1 MFSFNDR
8 VMKMVKIS
16 VVVFLLSLV
25 IFSCSKEDMSVP
37 VQPEVIA
44 PPPGFGYYVIGYFP
58 NYRSLSD
65 VQDIKFRM
73 CNVVNYAFFNVNST
87 GLLTVN
93 NSTLASAVIQKAHA
107 NGAKVM
113 LSIND
118 EVAGNFKNMTA
129 TATGR
134 NAFVRDVMAKLR
146 SFGFDGVDID
156 WEFPSLSDGS
166 YIGFAA
172 LMKELSDSLHKGSR
186 YYLSAAIISGKYAGS
201 REAVTNEVFAYADW
215 FNIMAYDDFTTL
227 AAQQYRHHSDHTLA
241 TTCLNYWLGRGMP
254 RTKAV
259 LGLPGYGRPSG
270 MTQSGTVLSYRTIL
284 SQGGSHLSDSAFVTA
299 GGYTNYK
306 IYYNGQP
313 SIKKKAMLAKNIAN
327 GVMLWEMWQDAA
339 DDKSLLK
346 AVCDTVGRSY

>member
-1 MFSFNDR
+1 
-8 VMKMVKIS
+8 MKITKIC
-16 VVVFLLSLV
+16 FFALLLSLSIV
-25 IFSCSKEDMSVP
+25 SCSKEDISGAD
-37 VQPEVIA
+37 QPELIA

-73 CNVVNYAFFNVNST
+73 CNVVNYAFFNVNSS

-93 NSTLASAVIQKAHA
+93 NSALAAAVIQKAHA

-118 EVAGNFKNMTA
+118 GAAGNFKNMAA
-129 TATGR
+129 TVSGR
-134 NAFVRDVMAKLR
+134 KAFVKDVMGKLR
-146 SFGFDGVDID
+146 GFGFDGVDID
-156 WEFPSLSDGS
+156 WEFPSLADDS

-172 LMKELSDSLHKGSR
+172 LMKELSDSLHKGAR

-201 REAVTNEVFAYADW
+201 REAITNEVFSYADW
-215 FNIMAYDDFTTL
+215 FNIMAYDDFTTM
-227 AAQQYRHHSDHTLA
+227 AAQQYRHHSDYTLA
-241 TTCLNYWLGRGMP
+241 STCLNYWLGRGMP
-254 RTKAV
+254 RSKAV
-259 LGLPGYGRPSG
+259 LGLPAYGRPSG
-270 MTQSGTVLSYRTIL
+270 MTQSGTVLSFRTIL